1 MNFIDFIVFGFKILS
16 IDNIEVNTWNEAVVI
31 IEKYPNKT
39 VPITVERSEEICMSD
54 EFRSYQEWDSL
65 AILSLLASIDEEY
78 SVNINSTQLEKM
90 KTVGDVYKF
99 ISDRG

>member
-1 MNFIDFIVFGFKILS
+1 MEDLFLQQFA
-16 IDNIEVNTWNEAVVI
+16 EALG
-31 IEKYPNKT
+31 
-39 VPITVERSEEICMSD
+39 RSEEICMTD

-78 SVNINSTQLEKM
+78 SVNINSPQLEKM

-99 ISDRG
+99 ILDRGQGQ

>member
-1 MNFIDFIVFGFKILS
+1 M
-16 IDNIEVNTWNEAVVI
+16 T
-31 IEKYPNKT
+31 
-39 VPITVERSEEICMSD
+39 D

-99 ISDRG
+99 ILDRG